1 MGGATLACQP
11 AVASHVWTIVSSLS
25 GMAWA
30 APTGTSPVPA
40 PRRRRAVGPDL
51 VGRPADAP
59 HRPELDPAT
68 AHGLPA
74 DPGDAV
80 TALFEVH
87 YVHLVRLA
95 RHLLDE
101 PADAE
106 DVVMDAFAGLALH
119 WSRVRRTGEAFFYLR
134 SSVVN
139 GCRSRLRRLR
149 VARARMHTQ
158 LERDAAPAEQ
168 QAMLH
173 LEHDAVAAV
182 LRELPRRQR
191 EVLVLRYYEEAS
203 EAEIADVLGVT
214 TGSVKVHA
222 SRGLRAVASRLE
234 VRG

>member
-1 MGGATLACQP
+1 
-11 AVASHVWTIVSSLS
+11 VSVLS

-30 APTGTSPVPA
+30 VPTGTSPVPA
-40 PRRRRAVGPDL
+40 PRRRHAVVPDPA
-51 VGRPADAP
+51 GRPADA
-59 HRPELDPAT
+59 LGPALGSLHPT
-68 AHGLPA
+68 PAGVLPPA
-74 DPGDAV
+74 DPDDAV
-80 TALFEVH
+80 AVLFELH

-106 DVVMDAFAGLALH
+106 DVVMDAFAGIALH
-119 WSRVRRTGEAFFYLR
+119 WSRVRRTEEAFFYLR

-139 GCRSRLRRLR
+139 ACRSRLRRLR
-149 VARARMHTQ
+149 VARAWLHTQ

-168 QAMLH
+168 QAMVH
-173 LEHDAVAAV
+173 LEQEAVAGA

-191 EVLVLRYYEEAS
+191 EVLVLRYYEDAS
-203 EAEIADVLGVT
+203 EAEIADLLGVT

-222 SRGLRAVASRLE
+222 SRGLRALASRLE